1 MFFFALLKEK
11 LRNWSKKKT
20 SLSFHEL
27 YSIYR
32 LVKNILASAY
42 GFIMNLG
49 KFWKKRKWQSCRL
62 SQKQNSSLW
71 KQVRVQNISCRKCV
85 ILTHTY
91 FFVCLLFTNSLFY
104 IFSLQQTP
112 FKPIVWLSL
121 TFRLVSKKN

>member
-42 GFIMNLG
+42 GFIMNFG
-49 KFWKKRKWQSCRL
+49 KFWKKENDNHADSHKN
-62 SQKQNSSLW
+62 K
-71 KQVRVQNISCRKCV
+71 
-85 ILTHTY
+85 
-91 FFVCLLFTNSLFY
+91 
-104 IFSLQQTP
+104 
-112 FKPIVWLSL
+112 IVHCEN
-121 TFRLVSKKN
+121 R